1 MNTAPDPP
9 ATSTS
14 AAPLAELELTT
25 AEEDSCFHNYVGHQI
40 PWYVRLLWILFWIFA
55 VYYTL
60 TYLFPALRIELTTPP

>member
-1 MNTAPDPP
+1 MTTTDPTTVAPRPEDNDP
-9 ATSTS
+9 ADV
-14 AAPLAELELTT
+14 ENQ
-25 AEEDSCFHNYVGHQI
+25 FHHYTGNRI

>member
-1 MNTAPDPP
+1 M
-9 ATSTS
+9 STTDHS
-14 AAPLAELELTT
+14 TAAPQP
-25 AEEDSCFHNYVGHQI
+25 EDNAPADVEHQFHHYTGNRI

>member
-1 MNTAPDPP
+1 M
-9 ATSTS
+9 STTDHS
-14 AAPLAELELTT
+14 NAAPQP
-25 AEEDSCFHNYVGHQI
+25 EDDAPADVEHQFHHYTGNRI

>member
-1 MNTAPDPP
+1 M
-9 ATSTS
+9 STTEHS
-14 AAPLAELELTT
+14 TAAPQP
-25 AEEDSCFHNYVGHQI
+25 EDNAPADVEHQFHHYTGNRI

>member
-1 MNTAPDPP
+1 M
-9 ATSTS
+9 STTEHS
-14 AAPLAELELTT
+14 TAAPQPDENTPADVEHQ
-25 AEEDSCFHNYVGHQI
+25 FHHYTGNRI